1 MRNQENNKVKFA
13 DRILIPAL
21 VLFFILSFYT
31 VAECQNEDSA
41 KSIFNGGSYEET
53 FSTSRIGVAQSV
65 MTTPKGEYHL
75 VIQHRFGEIK
85 GGLNNFFGL
94 DIALPRVGFEYGI
107 TNWLSGGIGR
117 SLTEKTFDL
126 ELKAVLLKQNESD
139 IPVSLS
145 YYISVLDNT
154 LQNYFP
160 EGHNSFG
167 SKLSFANQVFIAR
180 NQGILSVQVAPLWM
194 HSNYEVR
201 TDKSLDVY
209 AIDIAGRIKLFEKA
223 GVIAE
228 YIPILNKTDLTGINP
243 LTLGIDINTG
253 GHQFQILVSNT
264 QSLNEK
270 SYLTNTDGSWSKGHL
285 YFGFNL
291 TRVFNRK
298 M

>member
-1 MRNQENNKVKFA
+1 
-13 DRILIPAL
+13 
-21 VLFFILSFYT
+21 
-31 VAECQNEDSA
+31 
-41 KSIFNGGSYEET
+41 
-53 FSTSRIGVAQSV
+53 
-65 MTTPKGEYHL
+65 
-75 VIQHRFGEIK
+75 
-85 GGLNNFFGL
+85 L

-126 ELKAVLLKQNESD
+126 ELKGVFLKQNESD

-167 SKLSFANQVFIAR
+167 SKLSFVNQIFIAR

-201 TDKSLDVY
+201 IDKSLDVY
-209 AIDIAGRIKLFEKA
+209 AIDVAGRIKLFEKI

-264 QSLNEK
+264 QGLNEK